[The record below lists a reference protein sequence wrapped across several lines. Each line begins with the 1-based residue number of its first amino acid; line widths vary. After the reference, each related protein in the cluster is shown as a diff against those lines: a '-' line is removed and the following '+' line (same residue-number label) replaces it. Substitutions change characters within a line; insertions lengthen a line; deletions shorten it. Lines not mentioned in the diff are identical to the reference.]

1 MHTKLDGAA
10 KAVKCAVDLWRAE
23 ILAEL
28 NRSYVISPT
37 IFLKVYILQCTVT
50 PLLPRPNMQYYGL

>member
-1 MHTKLDGAA
+1 MHTKLDGEV

-28 NRSYVISPT
+28 NR
-37 IFLKVYILQCTVT
+37 
-50 PLLPRPNMQYYGL
+50 